1 MFNLIDLLFALKHL
15 LPKLFL
21 YIHSYIQL
29 RLEHHDLIL
38 KLTIFSLHKVLLG
51 LLTLQFRLQL
61 TYLCLHEPLLLV
73 SLHYHL
79 LMKLGLRVHLVN
91 LLSSPL
97 NLVLQAHVLIPDPL
111 YLKLPVLHLLLHVLD
126 LSVHIPVPS
135 FPPDHVHVK
144 LQLLNLCLQ
153 LNLSL
158 PTPLCL
164 LLEHLVLTL
173 QLFELVH
180 ACLERLIV
188 ELLVPLVLLLLP
200 LVLVLHLEEPL
211 IHQVIVLS
219 HRDHLPPH
227 LICVASLIR
236 CWWVEVYQLRV
247 KRGRSLRGCRVVI
260 EGALLFKV
268 LLPGLLRGGRV
279 KPLDTSSVVWVL
291 VRVLAVWVVQQNFV
305 LVRDTWGHVAYFTYD
320 LLTISDK
327 LSLIVP
333 R

>member
-1 MFNLIDLLFALKHL
+1 M
-15 LPKLFL
+15 
-21 YIHSYIQL
+21 
-29 RLEHHDLIL
+29 
-38 KLTIFSLHKVLLG
+38 LLG
-51 LLTLQFRLQL
+51 LLTLQLRLEL
-61 TYLCLHEPLLLV
+61 TYLCLHEPLFLV
-73 SLHYHL
+73 PLHYHL
-79 LMKLGLRVHLVN
+79 FMKLGLRVHLVN
-91 LLSSPL
+91 LLSGPL
-97 NLVLQAHVLIPDPL
+97 NLMLQPHVLIPDPL

-126 LSVHIPVPS
+126 LPVHIPVPS

-227 LICVASLIR
+227 LLCVASLIR
-236 CWWVEVYQLRV
+236 CFCWVEVYQLRV
-247 KRGRSLRGCRVVI
+247 ERGRSLRGCRVVI
-260 EGALLFKV
+260 EGALLFKK
-268 LLPGLLRGGRV
+268 LLPGLLRGRWV
-279 KPLDTSSVVWVL
+279 KPLDTSSVVRVL
-291 VRVLAVWVVQQNFV
+291 VRVLAVRVVQQNFV

-327 LSLIVP
+327 LALIVSRRP
-333 R
+333 PNNMIHPLFLVFHVLYFTLVKMMILRLRLQLFLLRLHISITI